1 MAYKEGQWLPG
12 SKAGSKNPFQS
23 NEKIKSN
30 RTGWKREGGKWVQY
44 RKGKKT
50 GKTQKYATDTNLT
63 GKVMGGIGR
72 GLKKA
77 NELDNKAAKYVG
89 KKLVQGGKKLGKVIT
104 RTDISKKE
112 QATLDKVKS
121 NKKTK
126 AELKIK
132 NEAVT
137 NPKTKTESKTKS
149 KTKDSA
155 EKAAWLK
162 KSRNS
167 PAAKNFSDDERWA
180 LQQRHRAWKAAR
192 KKKKN

>member
-1 MAYKEGQWLPG
+1 M
-12 SKAGSKNPFQS
+12 N
-23 NEKIKSN
+23 
-30 RTGWKREGGKWVQY
+30 WVSS
-44 RKGKKT
+44 
-50 GKTQKYATDTNLT
+50 
-63 GKVMGGIGR
+63 
-72 GLKKA
+72 A

-126 AELKIK
+126 EQLKIK

-137 NPKTKTESKTKS
+137 NPKTKPESKTKS